1 MHTKLA
7 LIDADLLHALE
18 RIGKRFAGFDAQHRR
33 PAPKEWVQEAGR
45 LDWTNGCE
53 PAACWRI
60 RIIASKNERKDFRI
74 LAYGGS
80 FAEAAQLV
88 IDQVGKFT

>member
-1 MHTKLA
+1 M
-7 LIDADLLHALE
+7 DAELLHALE
-18 RIGKRFAGFDAQHRR
+18 RIGKRFAGFDAQHRA
-33 PAPKEWVQEAGR
+33 PAPKEWLAEAQR
-45 LDWTNGCE
+45 PDWTSECV

-60 RIIASKNERKDFRI
+60 RIIATKNERKDFRV